1 MKPAPQKYRTANWK
15 TCNQAP
21 QGTRLAAHWL
31 GPTKDGV
38 VSPAVSEAGVR
49 RAHGCRWCSRFL
61 SSRPLPTTPRD
72 MTAHNCGNLR
82 LPQLWRSLCVA
93 FSKWARNCRCKSRAS
108 RFSLRR
114 LRSLG
119 GTVAPD
125 VTART
130 LQRVLDD
137 WCPTLPGYHLYYP
150 SRRQASP
157 AFALVVEALRQQAQV
172 K

>member
-1 MKPAPQKYRTANWK
+1 MKPAPQKYRTTNWK
-15 TCNQAP
+15 TCNQ
-21 QGTRLAAHWL
+21 
-31 GPTKDGV
+31 V
-38 VSPAVSEAGVR
+38 
-49 RAHGCRWCSRFL
+49 
-61 SSRPLPTTPRD
+61 
-72 MTAHNCGNLR
+72 GNLR
-82 LPQLWRSLCVA
+82 LPTHGGLYAWRFQGGQGTAGASLGPVD
-93 FSKWARNCRCKSRAS
+93 FQYDAS
-108 RFSLRR
+108 DPS
-114 LRSLG
+114 G

-137 WCPTLPGYHLYYP
+137 WCPTLPGYRLYYP